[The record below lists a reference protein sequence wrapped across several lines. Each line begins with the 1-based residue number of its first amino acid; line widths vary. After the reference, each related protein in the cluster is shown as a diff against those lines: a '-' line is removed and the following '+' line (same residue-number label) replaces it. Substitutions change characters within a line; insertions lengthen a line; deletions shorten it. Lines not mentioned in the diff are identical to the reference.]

1 MKRLSVF
8 ALALLA
14 IAFTTG
20 TSRQAAAQAG
30 EGWKQLFD
38 GKALAYGNTVVEP
51 MREGI
56 LTGVSFLLGALAS
69 GLTAGCAKAVPEIAA
84 SNTADDANL
93 IPALALCSRTMDVDK
108 IFIKNLHLRLFF

>member
-38 GKALAYGNTVVEP
+38 GKSLDGWSQT
-51 MREGI
+51 
-56 LTGVSFLLGALAS
+56 
-69 GLTAGCAKAVPEIAA
+69 EIGRAH
-84 SNTADDANL
+84 
-93 IPALALCSRTMDVDK
+93 V
-108 IFIKNLHLRLFF
+108 